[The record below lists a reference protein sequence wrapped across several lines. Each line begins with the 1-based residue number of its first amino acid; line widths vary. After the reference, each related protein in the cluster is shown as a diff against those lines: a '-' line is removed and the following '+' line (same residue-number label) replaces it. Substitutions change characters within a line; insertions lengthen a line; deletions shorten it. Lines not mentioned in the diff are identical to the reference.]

1 MLLVL
6 TANKNERNKMKMIKS
21 KKWLAVYATALLAT
35 MAFCAAADQP
45 AAARPE
51 NHYTGTVVSVDP
63 NDHTLTA
70 RRFVFSKKFNLGG
83 ACTYALLDKAPGT
96 ASDLRPGEKVVV
108 SYQNA
113 QGVLI
118 ADRVEQ
124 RPMRVEGMVKSID
137 PAART
142 MTLHGQMLD
151 KTLQIANGCNV
162 VLRNEKPG
170 TLNDIQVGNHVT
182 VTYETPGSVLT
193 ARQIAQTSTTFA
205 GTLTAID
212 LDERTVKA
220 KSFLTTM
227 KFNLADH
234 CAIVINGKPDGR
246 LNDLKPDERLAF
258 SYDEING
265 INVANRIAKAPAEET
280 QPVNSVATTS
290 PTSAY

>member
-1 MLLVL
+1 
-6 TANKNERNKMKMIKS
+6 MKTIKS
-21 KKWLAVYATALLAT
+21 KKWLAVYATAWLAT
-35 MAFCAAADQP
+35 MAVCASADQP

-63 NDHTLTA
+63 NDHTLTTKG
-70 RRFVFSKKFNLGG
+70 FVFGKKFNLGG
-83 ACTYALLDKAPGT
+83 TCNYALLDKSPGT

-113 QGVLI
+113 HGVLI

-124 RPMRVEGMVKSID
+124 QPMRVEGMVKSID

-142 MTLHGQMLD
+142 MTLRGSMLN

-162 VLRNEKPG
+162 VLRNEKSG
-170 TLNDIQVGNHVT
+170 TLNDIQVGNRVT
-182 VTYETPGSVLT
+182 VTYETPGSVPI
-193 ARQIAQTSTTFA
+193 ARQIAQTSATFA

-227 KFNLADH
+227 KFNLADN
-234 CAIVINGKPDGR
+234 CTIVINGKTDGK

-265 INVANRIAKAPAEET
+265 INVANRIAKAPAQET

-290 PTSAY
+290 PMSAY